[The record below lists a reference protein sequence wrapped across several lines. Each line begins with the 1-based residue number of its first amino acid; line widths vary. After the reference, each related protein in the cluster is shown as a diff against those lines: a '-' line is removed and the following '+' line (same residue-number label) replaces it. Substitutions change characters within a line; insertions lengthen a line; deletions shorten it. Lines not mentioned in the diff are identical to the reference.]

1 MVLVGGAGQPL
12 STGAVDN
19 LQKQRRQLTG
29 RRTPSR
35 RPRTR
40 FGQRFESERNKERWL
55 DRFQEIIDQ
64 KRIQQELI
72 QQQRLAER
80 AKQISLRDLDKDLAA
95 KEKAE
100 ALKRFRKVEQE
111 TQPDVTPFALRAKPL
126 DRFKNPFVDSFPDE
140 GARLLAQQALDK
152 LPSGVRAMMTMA
164 LAEKGAL
171 PDKSFSED
179 FQERLTGAREGNVV
193 DLVEITTNPKLLE
206 ELTDVG
212 KSVLGVRA
220 KTAERQRRFF

>member
-80 AKQISLRDLDKDLAA
+80 AKQISLRDL
-95 KEKAE
+95 
-100 ALKRFRKVEQE
+100 
-111 TQPDVTPFALRAKPL
+111 
-126 DRFKNPFVDSFPDE
+126 
-140 GARLLAQQALDK
+140 
-152 LPSGVRAMMTMA
+152 
-164 LAEKGAL
+164 
-171 PDKSFSED
+171 
-179 FQERLTGAREGNVV
+179 
-193 DLVEITTNPKLLE
+193 
-206 ELTDVG
+206 
-212 KSVLGVRA
+212 
-220 KTAERQRRFF
+220 